1 MLLAAIIFFDWRFL
15 EVLASCDLRLVGC
28 CCARYSAARF
38 CIFLYFGDARRMT
51 KRTRLGA
58 RVLSAASKGT
68 ESGTDRY
75 YRDHALA
82 YAESTLGEDMSE
94 IYDRFLGHLPKS
106 AKILDAGSGSGRDTL
121 AFKNLGYDVD
131 AFDASPALCA
141 FSTQLTGVPT
151 RVQTF
156 QDFESEPV
164 YDGIW
169 ACASLLHVQADE
181 LSDAVRRL
189 VHALKHEGAFYMSFK
204 HGSGERHSEDGRF
217 YLDMDEVRLHAVL
230 NGFADARLTDI
241 WVSPGEGSRRGRDAW
256 KNAILV
262 KSPGAN
268 SNRG

>member
-1 MLLAAIIFFDWRFL
+1 M
-15 EVLASCDLRLVGC
+15 
-28 CCARYSAARF
+28 
-38 CIFLYFGDARRMT
+38 
-51 KRTRLGA
+51 
-58 RVLSAASKGT
+58 LSAASKSAECGT
-68 ESGTDRY
+68 VRY

-82 YAESTLGEDMSE
+82 YAESTLDVDMSE
-94 IYDRFLGHLPKS
+94 IYDHFLGHLPKP

-141 FSTQLTGVPT
+141 FSTQLTGVPA

-156 QDFESEPV
+156 QDFESEPA

-189 VHALKHEGAFYMSFK
+189 VHALKPEGALYMSFK
-204 HGSGERHSEDGRF
+204 HGSGERLSEDGRF
-217 YLDMDEVRLHAVL
+217 YLDMDEVRMHAVM
-230 NGFADARLTDI
+230 NGVADAHLSEI
-241 WVSPGEGSRRGRDAW
+241 WVSHGEGSRKGRDAW
-256 KNAILV
+256 ENAILV